1 VSIIEKQ
8 AIAKIDNCQRIQ
20 TEKLLNK
27 QFGLSKAISAMFGNP
42 GSSGNK
48 EKGLKS

>member
-20 TEKLLNK
+20 IEKLLSK
-27 QFGLSKAISAMFGNP
+27 QFGVSKPISAMFGNL
-42 GSSGNK
+42 GSFGN
-48 EKGLKS
+48 